1 MPERTCL
8 GCRRVREK
16 NELIRFAVVENK
28 LTPDIKGRLGSR
40 GVYLCPE
47 KSCIEEA
54 YKRSGSFK
62 RAFAREVSL
71 PDLEELLA
79 GLGGLVVDTR
89 K

>member
-16 NELIRFAVVENK
+16 SALLRFAVVENR
-28 LTPDIKGRLGSR
+28 LMPDIKGRFGSR
-40 GVYLCPE
+40 GVYLCPV
-47 KSCIEEA
+47 KSCFEDA
-54 YKRSGSFK
+54 YKLNGSFK
-62 RAFAREVSL
+62 RAFKRDLSL

-79 GLGGLVVDTR
+79 DLGALVAGNL